1 MSRSEFSSNS
11 NFQSSQI
18 GHLLPS
24 HSGIMTCYRGHQPRS
39 PDRANSK
46 SAIFPMKSVLLAAQ
60 KQPHI
65 SRKLNLELM
74 VCNRLIW
81 IFQVPSPCRAT
92 VGLSHTNS
100 TSQVTAGIN
109 KCAFKF
115 TMPRI
120 WTHCAK
126 WGRTWLKGYPIYRRG
141 PNLLQFP
148 DATWSYW
155 RSSSL
160 CGLPV
165 RRQIKLYC
173 SSCLLNQGRSLPDLD
188 SSFTLTLRRH
198 LDPYTPMSSQ
208 MKRFLLIRLT
218 VCHNLR
224 FRRSK
229 TEGINRLFLS
239 FPRKK
244 WRKQNC
250 IKYLSNK
257 WT

>member
-1 MSRSEFSSNS
+1 M
-11 NFQSSQI
+11 
-18 GHLLPS
+18 
-24 HSGIMTCYRGHQPRS
+24 
-39 PDRANSK
+39 
-46 SAIFPMKSVLLAAQ
+46 
-60 KQPHI
+60 
-65 SRKLNLELM
+65 
-74 VCNRLIW
+74 
-81 IFQVPSPCRAT
+81 PSPCRAT
-92 VGLSHTNS
+92 VGLSHTTS

-126 WGRTWLKGYPIYRRG
+126 WGSTWLTGSPIYRRG
-141 PNLLQFP
+141 PNLLQLP

-155 RSSSL
+155 RSSSF

-198 LDPYTPMSSQ
+198 RDPCTPMSQ
-208 MKRFLLIRLT
+208 MKKFPLIRLT

-244 WRKQNC
+244 WRKQSR
-250 IKYLSNK
+250 IKYPSN
-257 WT
+257 

>member
-1 MSRSEFSSNS
+1 MSRSEFSLNSNS
-11 NFQSSQI
+11 LSSQI

-24 HSGIMTCYRGHQPRS
+24 HSGIMKCYKDHQLRS
-39 PDRANSK
+39 LDWANSK
-46 SAIFPMKSVLLAAQ
+46 SAVFPMNSVLLVAQ

-65 SRKLNLELM
+65 SRKLNLELK

-81 IFQVPSPCRAT
+81 TCQVPSPCRAM
-92 VGLSHTNS
+92 VGLNHTTS

-126 WGRTWLKGYPIYRRG
+126 WGSTWLTGSPIYRRD
-141 PNLLQFP
+141 PNLLQLP

-160 CGLPV
+160 CGLQV
-165 RRQIKLYC
+165 RRQIKLFC

-198 LDPYTPMSSQ
+198 QDPWTPMCQ
-208 MKRFLLIRLT
+208 MKRFPLIRLT

-229 TEGINRLFLS
+229 TEVINLLFLN

-244 WRKQNC
+244 WKKQNR
-250 IKYLSNK
+250 IKYPSN
-257 WT
+257 